1 MYTPLVICRE
11 QITVITFNYILE
23 DAFHY
28 FIHVSWLAEKGNSLI
43 IQKCIVKMC
52 FLKILNDSELLI
64 GIWAETIAIK

>member
-1 MYTPLVICRE
+1 MYTPLVIYRE

-28 FIHVSWLAEKGNSLI
+28 LNHVSWLAEKGNSLI
-43 IQKCIVKMC
+43 IVKMC

-64 GIWAETIAIK
+64 GIWAETIAVK

>member
-1 MYTPLVICRE
+1 MYTPLVIYRE

-28 FIHVSWLAEKGNSLI
+28 LNHVSWLAEKGNSLI
-43 IQKCIVKMC
+43 IKKCIVKMC

-64 GIWAETIAIK
+64 GIWAETIAVK